1 MLMNEDIYKK
11 LKMNSK
17 YKKSIW
23 HPHLHVISKD
33 SSGNLIADSIFL
45 DTK

>member
-1 MLMNEDIYKK
+1 MILDEEINNK
-11 LKMNSK
+11 N
-17 YKKSIW
+17 KKSIW

-33 SSGNLIADSIFL
+33 SSGKLIAYSIFL